1 MARASGIFSVTRLME
16 IEVWQRELDKMLQ
29 DSHGQ
34 GIEGLCRPPSI
45 GCHPDTESVKEGRL
59 RRGFHQRRQH
69 PLFGSGRIFSR
80 QPTWSW
86 RYCSRLWKC
95 DKIATW
101 RWLFTCRLQDKGC
114 STCGA
119 KEPHLNLTASL
130 AAVPA
135 APSEDWCMPGMYQGI
150 PARDQSIST
159 TDPGSTAE
167 VKGICTEDQSIPGK
181 ASASPME
188 GQGVLLT
195 QPAAVDRVLSAIG
208 DDSSVAAGVE
218 AHAGGVSASSAG
230 QGIADE
236 LSLVSY
242 RPTHMSIQ
250 ASPHGHKIS
259 SKWHC
264 AGALGGAI
272 PDAVTQHTAPE
283 SACATS
289 KVLQQASALEHTLSS
304 KICKKQDTPASG
316 ADSSLLTPT
325 SPRCLLAKAAAR
337 MQAERA
343 DAHSPLTIATD
354 S

>member
-29 DSHGQ
+29 RERQMQQS
-34 GIEGLCRPPSI
+34 
-45 GCHPDTESVKEGRL
+45 
-59 RRGFHQRRQH
+59 RRGSSSALPDAAHRIHMGKALRACVGHQALDAILTQKASRKAG
-69 PLFGSGRIFSR
+69 LGEASISAGSIHCLG
-80 QPTWSW
+80 
-86 RYCSRLWKC
+86 
-95 DKIATW
+95 
-101 RWLFTCRLQDKGC
+101 
-114 STCGA
+114 
-119 KEPHLNLTASL
+119 L
-130 AAVPA
+130 AASSPGSQPGPGDIA
-135 APSEDWCMPGMYQGI
+135 AGCGNATKLPPGGI